1 MELPGS
7 LVLLMKGNK
16 RPIKIREVFP
26 MKKMLSIL
34 LVSALAMGLLVT
46 GTLAVGHWG
55 GGSCRNN
62 SLCYQDADGDGVC
75 DNHGANCNY
84 VDANGDGVCDNHG
97 SNCNHVDANG
107 DGICDNHGSN
117 CNYVDANGDGVCDNQ
132 GQSCGQGLGNG
143 QGHHGGG
150 HHGGDCWN

>member
-1 MELPGS
+1 MDLPGS

-16 RPIKIREVFP
+16 RPINIREGFL

-34 LVSALAMGLLVT
+34 LVSALALGLLVT
-46 GTLAVGHWG
+46 GTLAAGHWG
-55 GGSCRNN
+55 GDSCRNN

-75 DNHGANCNY
+75 DNQGTNCSY

-97 SNCNHVDANG
+97 T
-107 DGICDNHGSN
+107 N

-132 GQSCGQGLGNG
+132 GQGCGQGLGNG

-150 HHGGDCWN
+150 HHGGGRWN